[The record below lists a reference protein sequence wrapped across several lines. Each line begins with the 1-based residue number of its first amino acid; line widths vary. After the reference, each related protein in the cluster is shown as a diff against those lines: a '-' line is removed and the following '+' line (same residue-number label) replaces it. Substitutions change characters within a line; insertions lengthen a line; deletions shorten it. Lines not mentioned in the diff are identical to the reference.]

1 MENSLK
7 GLILAAGIII
17 TCVVVSLGFIIAR
30 EAKDTASNG
39 VEQINMLNAEFAEGD
54 KMLYDGVTVS
64 GSEVLNV
71 IRKYEG
77 KNIGILVKTNKIE
90 TFYGREFNENT
101 GALTGQTGK
110 TYAEALEPTNDHYIN
125 PYGSFKGKVVR
136 DANNVI
142 VGLVFVQ

>member
-7 GLILAAGIII
+7 GLMLAAGIII

-30 EAKDTASNG
+30 EAKDTASGG
-39 VEQINMLNAEFAEGD
+39 VDQINMLNAEFAEGD
-54 KMLYDGVTVS
+54 KTLYDGVTVS

-71 IRKYEG
+71 IKKYQG
-77 KNIGILVKTNKIE
+77 QNFGILVKTNKIE
-90 TFYGREFNENT
+90 TYYGVEFNETT
-101 GALTGQTGK
+101 GAISNQTGK
-110 TYAEALEPTNDHYIN
+110 TYADALDPTNDLYIN

-142 VGLVFVQ
+142 VGIVFIQ

>member
-17 TCVVVSLGFIIAR
+17 TCEVVSLGFIIAR

-77 KNIGILVKTNKIE
+77 KI
-90 TFYGREFNENT
+90 
-101 GALTGQTGK
+101 
-110 TYAEALEPTNDHYIN
+110 
-125 PYGSFKGKVVR
+125 
-136 DANNVI
+136 
-142 VGLVFVQ
+142 